1 MLKKHCEKDNI
12 RVNIKREMKGLA
24 KALEP
29 TDFELERPSSNKF
42 WLECKYCG
50 NDIADKSLWT
60 EPDAC
65 CGMFKS
71 DKRPKRNDA
80 NPDGA
85 KCIRNKVKADDRRA
99 ATKIKGMKL
108 V

>member
-1 MLKKHCEKDNI
+1 M
-12 RVNIKREMKGLA
+12 RAAARSRA
-24 KALEP
+24 TSA
-29 TDFELERPSSNKF
+29 
-42 WLECKYCG
+42 
-50 NDIADKSLWT
+50 
-60 EPDAC
+60 
-65 CGMFKS
+65 
-71 DKRPKRNDA
+71 PKRNDA

>member
-1 MLKKHCEKDNI
+1 MATFKK
-12 RVNIKREMKGLA
+12 
-24 KALEP
+24 
-29 TDFELERPSSNKF
+29 FNK
-42 WLECKYCG
+42 
-50 NDIADKSLWT
+50 
-60 EPDAC
+60 
-65 CGMFKS
+65 